1 MYSII
6 HSFHADLKYTQIKI
20 KRKKRE
26 MARNNNLKK
35 LKKRSITFSLATELP
50 LTANER
56 KMRRMQCFL
65 FNRPYITCRLRK
77 RCVQ

>member
-26 MARNNNLKK
+26 MARKNNLKK

-56 KMRRMQCFL
+56 KMRRSVSFSTDL
-65 FNRPYITCRLRK
+65 ILH
-77 RCVQ
+77 VG